1 MKFLSRKNQSAMCK
15 YFLKKR
21 FVKNQNRKNFLKKV
35 GLRDGVLILNLSFE
49 VNFQV
54 TQSQFDVVIVGSGGA
69 GLMAAISAI
78 NSGVKNVAVISKV
91 IPTNSHTVAAKGG
104 INAALGNVKE
114 DNWKWHAYDTLK
126 GADYLAD
133 ADAVEL
139 LCKEA
144 EAAILNLEH
153 AGVVFSRDKNSK
165 IAQRAYGAQTDNFG
179 KGELAY
185 RACYSKDKTGHTIL
199 HTLYEQ
205 ALKIGIKFFSEFFV
219 SDLLMS
225 EKNECHGCLAI
236 DLNAGELKIFESKN
250 LILATGGYSQIYR
263 NTTSSLICSGDGSSL
278 VFEAGLPLQDMEF
291 VQFHPTG
298 IFGCGFLITEAAR
311 GEGGYLLNS
320 DGERFMQK
328 YAPKMMELASRD
340 VISQAM
346 ASEIYEGRGIGK
358 DKNFLHLDLRHLN
371 EEVLKNKLPGV
382 VELVKNFLQI
392 DVKKDLIPVAPS
404 AHYSMGG
411 IPTNLDC
418 VVLNGEFEI
427 KGLMAVGE
435 AACVSVHGA
444 NRLGCNSLLD
454 LIVFGKIAGEK
465 AAQKSGE
472 KQENFA
478 EKLAVKKIEN
488 LKNIFASEKQAPSF
502 DGVTR
507 IREFVQNGVST
518 SSTSGE
524 SFVTPLSS
532 FVTPSNDGVQFASNS
547 SFTLPQLKKEL
558 QENNEKNLGVFREES
573 LLKIGLEKTNEI
585 FQKFKNYKIS
595 NKSLIWNEE
604 LVAYFELKSLLLNSL
619 AANFSALNR
628 RESRGAHYRSD
639 FKERNDQ
646 DFHAHSLVN
655 FNFKENKLEFST
667 KPVRVTA
674 QTPELNLNFQT
685 RKY

>member
-1 MKFLSRKNQSAMCK
+1 
-15 YFLKKR
+15 
-21 FVKNQNRKNFLKKV
+21 
-35 GLRDGVLILNLSFE
+35 LSFE

-54 TQSQFDVVIVGSGGA
+54 TQNQFDVVIVGSGGA

-104 INAALGNVKE
+104 INAALSNVKE

-133 ADAVEL
+133 TDAVEL

-153 AGVVFSRDKNSK
+153 AGVVFSRDQNGK

-205 ALKIGIKFFSEFFV
+205 ALKIGVKFFSEFFV

-236 DLNAGELKIFESKN
+236 DLNAGELTIFESKN

-320 DGERFMQK
+320 LGKRFMQK

-346 ASEIYEGRGIGK
+346 ASEIYQGFGAGK
-358 DKNFLHLDLRHLN
+358 DKNFLHLDLRHLS

-418 VVLNGEFEI
+418 VVVNGEFEV

-465 AAQKSGE
+465 AARESGE
-472 KQENFA
+472 KRENFA
-478 EKLAVKKIEN
+478 EKLAVRKIEN
-488 LKNIFASEKQAPSF
+488 LKNIFASKNRTPSF
-502 DGVTR
+502 DGVTKEESGVTKEGSGVTKKEGGVTKEESGVTKEESGVTKEGSGVT
-507 IREFVQNGVST
+507 REGEVSYPL
-518 SSTSGE
+518 
-524 SFVTPLSS
+524 VTPHSTL
-532 FVTPSNDGVQFASNS
+532 VTPSNDGVSSILNSN
-547 SFTLPQLKKEL
+547 FTLPQLKREL

-573 LLKIGLEKTNEI
+573 LLKSGLEKTSEI
-585 FQKFKNYKIS
+585 FEKFKTYKIT
-595 NKSLIWNEE
+595 NQSLIWNEE

-655 FNFKENKLEFST
+655 FNYKENKLEFST

-674 QTPELNLNFQT
+674 QTPELNLNFQI